1 LPEKNN
7 FVIVLVFFAL
17 SGVLTGS
24 PLFAFQNSLSS
35 PTVILSGAE
44 IDYPPFSFVD
54 INGKPTGFA
63 VELFD
68 ASLSKMGCVATY
80 TTGYWAEVKANL
92 KNGRIDALPLVG
104 RTPERE
110 KQFDFTVPYMKIN
123 GALIIRKDNQ
133 TLTSVN
139 NLTGKEVAVMK
150 NDNAEEFLDRNSFNA
165 KKVVYS
171 TFLDA
176 LKALNQGRHDAVII
190 QKFVAEKLIFEND
203 LKNLKIVNKPI
214 DGFQQDFCF
223 AVQEGDKAT
232 LALLNEGLAKSFAD
246 GTFDLLYA
254 KWFAKM
260 EIPRGRR
267 LVIGGDHNFPPFE
280 YIDENGRP
288 AGYNIDLMRA
298 LASATNLEIEFR
310 LQPWPEV
317 IEALESDQVDII
329 QGMFYSPERATKFY
343 FSVPHLVSNY
353 ISVTRKGDISP
364 PENIED
370 LKGLKILVQNQDI
383 MHDFLI
389 KNGLASEAVLVD
401 SQQTALWNLVA
412 GNFDCALLSR
422 FTALYWKEKYNWK
435 NLQFAHTPLF
445 SQDYCFVTSF
455 KNKAIVAQ
463 FNEGLRIIS
472 ESGKY
477 KKIHDKWFGMHDHA
491 NHAYRVLL
499 YYISLVTVPLFLIAA
514 AGFLW
519 SWSLKVKVRKKTLD
533 LLKSEEQF
541 KNLIE
546 GAPYAIFVQIDGKFA
561 YLNEQTA
568 KLTGHSCVDE
578 LIGKEVIEIFDPAT
592 VDGIRKSI
600 FKLEHQRVQIMPER
614 NELINTDGMRLPV
627 EVSAVPIKFEEKN
640 GSLVFV
646 RDISRQL
653 ELEEKLRH
661 TSKMEAVGL
670 LAGGIAHDYNN
681 MLGVI
686 IGYAELALF
695 ELSDDDPMRNNLQ
708 EIHNAAQSSVGITRQ
723 LLAFAR
729 KQTITPVSVNLNV
742 SVESIFK
749 MLTRLIGEDIELIW
763 FPQND
768 LWNIKLDPSQIDQ
781 ILANLCVN
789 ARDAITQNGKIV
801 IKTENKL
808 IVDKQ
813 NSDIPPGEYVKLSVC
828 DNGQGMS
835 KETLEQIF
843 EPFFTTKP
851 MGVGT
856 GLGLSTVYGIV
867 SQNNGFL
874 NIESAEGKGTTF
886 EIFFPRN
893 ESIKENI
900 ESKSSV
906 VSMTGIRE
914 LIMIVEDDESILR
927 LSEKILS
934 KLNYHI
940 VAFTSPIEALNK
952 AEKLGDKISLVITDV
967 VMPEMNGKELHEKIK
982 QKIGDVPFLFV
993 SGYTADIISEHGILQ
1008 KGVEFLEKPYSIQ
1021 QLSEKVRQILDA
1033 DASSA

>member
-1 LPEKNN
+1 
-7 FVIVLVFFAL
+7 
-17 SGVLTGS
+17 
-24 PLFAFQNSLSS
+24 
-35 PTVILSGAE
+35 
-44 IDYPPFSFVD
+44 
-54 INGKPTGFA
+54 
-63 VELFD
+63 
-68 ASLSKMGCVATY
+68 
-80 TTGYWAEVKANL
+80 
-92 KNGRIDALPLVG
+92 
-104 RTPERE
+104 
-110 KQFDFTVPYMKIN
+110 
-123 GALIIRKDNQ
+123 
-133 TLTSVN
+133 
-139 NLTGKEVAVMK
+139 
-150 NDNAEEFLDRNSFNA
+150 
-165 KKVVYS
+165 
-171 TFLDA
+171 
-176 LKALNQGRHDAVII
+176 
-190 QKFVAEKLIFEND
+190 
-203 LKNLKIVNKPI
+203 
-214 DGFQQDFCF
+214 
-223 AVQEGDKAT
+223 
-232 LALLNEGLAKSFAD
+232 
-246 GTFDLLYA
+246 
-254 KWFAKM
+254 
-260 EIPRGRR
+260 
-267 LVIGGDHNFPPFE
+267 
-280 YIDENGRP
+280 
-288 AGYNIDLMRA
+288 
-298 LASATNLEIEFR
+298 
-310 LQPWPEV
+310 
-317 IEALESDQVDII
+317 
-329 QGMFYSPERATKFY
+329 
-343 FSVPHLVSNY
+343 
-353 ISVTRKGDISP
+353 
-364 PENIED
+364 
-370 LKGLKILVQNQDI
+370 
-383 MHDFLI
+383 
-389 KNGLASEAVLVD
+389 
-401 SQQTALWNLVA
+401 
-412 GNFDCALLSR
+412 
-422 FTALYWKEKYNWK
+422 
-435 NLQFAHTPLF
+435 
-445 SQDYCFVTSF
+445 
-455 KNKAIVAQ
+455 
-463 FNEGLRIIS
+463 
-472 ESGKY
+472 
-477 KKIHDKWFGMHDHA
+477 
-491 NHAYRVLL
+491 
-499 YYISLVTVPLFLIAA
+499 
-514 AGFLW
+514 
-519 SWSLKVKVRKKTLD
+519 
-533 LLKSEEQF
+533 LKSEEQF

-578 LIGKEVIEIFDPAT
+578 LIGKEVIEIFDPET